1 MPNTD
6 PKVIVALDFSTAEQT
21 LKFVE
26 SVTPEICRLKIGKEL
41 FTSSGP
47 DLVKQL
53 VDMGFD
59 IFLDL
64 KFHDIPNTVNKAV
77 AAACQLGVWMLNV
90 HAFGGRAMMQAA
102 KEAVDSSHV
111 VKAPKLIAVSVLTST
126 NQDGLHELGINKT
139 VQQTVIDLTKM
150 SLECGLDGMVCSANE
165 AEMMRQKFGSS
176 PILVTPGI
184 RPAGSASN
192 DQQRIMTPE
201 MAMKSGSSYLVI
213 GRPITQHT
221 QPLDEL
227 NRINASLGAYRT

>member
-1 MPNTD
+1 MPGTD
-6 PKVIVALDFSTAEQT
+6 PKVIVALDFSTSEQA

-26 SVTPEICRLKIGKEL
+26 SVTPDICRLKIGKQL

-53 VDMGFD
+53 VDQGFD

-102 KEAVDSSHV
+102 KEAVDSSNDL
-111 VKAPKLIAVSVLTST
+111 KTPKLIAVSVLTST
-126 NQDGLHELGINKT
+126 NQDGLNELGINKT
-139 VQQTVIDLTKM
+139 VQQTVIDLTRM

-165 AEMMRQKFGSS
+165 AETMRQQFGPS

-213 GRPITQHT
+213 GRPITQHAH
-221 QPLDEL
+221 PLDEL
-227 NRINASLGAYRT
+227 NRINASLEKL